1 MTSGGPDSGR
11 RGNSEEPGTL
21 AIRPPLWRELLI
33 GLVIFG
39 IYSLVAGLDSDSR
52 TAAADRHGRH
62 IFRLEQALHLDIE
75 HWLNDWLAPHHLLRI
90 AFNYEYAITYI
101 ASALLLLIW
110 LYVSRPAMYRWARSS
125 FVVLN
130 LLALIC
136 FAFFPVA
143 PPRLLPDLGFV
154 DTVRTGHTWGSWGS
168 SLVGHANQLAAMP
181 SLHIAWA
188 LWVTVVLACV
198 IGAHWVQI
206 ASTVHVLVTALVI
219 MATANHYLLDALGGS
234 LLVWVSV
241 TLLGVFQDRPGSAL
255 GVRVPAADS
264 FFLHVESPIAAQHVG
279 GLVMLAG
286 VGPGAT
292 SAADYRDRLREV
304 IQANLY
310 RLPRFR
316 QRLSA
321 PSRWRRP
328 RWLPQ
333 DELDWDWHVPL
344 FDVRRPDGRLGG
356 IEGLHALIA
365 EFESTPLPRD
375 RPLWR
380 FMVVDGVE
388 ADQSAAVLVVHHV
401 VADGIGTVAQAMN
414 LLEPQ
419 LPEGQLNV
427 GGRPGALR
435 SALGVAVGLGQLA
448 TDGGARYRLP
458 TGGSAARRFGTV
470 ALPLSQVRAVARRH
484 GSRVSDV
491 LLSGVAGALRRVWSA
506 PGGAQPEPGYGGG
519 EHTPRFSGEI
529 AAKLRVAVPLMVRE
543 PGSSSEGNVTAAVM
557 MDVPLGPLAEPERL
571 ADVASHSRRLHTG
584 TRALASRFVMRTVG
598 QLMPPPVHAWFART
612 VYGSRFFQAIV
623 SNMPGPNQPFRMAG
637 APMAAVYPILPLAP
651 RAPLAV
657 GALGWDGMLY
667 VGISADPALVDD
679 ADRLGEAIRAV
690 VDELSEASVAPD
702 SPATGAASPARARS

>member
-1 MTSGGPDSGR
+1 MTSGRPDAGL
-11 RGNSEEPGTL
+11 RGNSAQQSTI
-21 AIRPPLWRELLI
+21 ASRPPLWRELLI

-39 IYSLVAGLDSDSR
+39 IYSIVAGLDWDSR
-52 TAAADRHGRH
+52 TTAADRHGRQ
-62 IFRLEQALHLDIE
+62 IFHLERVLHLDIE
-75 HWLNDWLAPHHLLRI
+75 RPFNDWLAPHHLLRI
-90 AFNYEYAITYI
+90 AFNYEYAITYV
-101 ASALLLLIW
+101 ASALLLLVW
-110 LYVSRPAMYRWARSS
+110 LYVRRPAMYRWARSS

-136 FAFFPVA
+136 FASFPVA

-198 IGAHWVQI
+198 IGAHWVQVVS
-206 ASTVHVLVTALVI
+206 AAHVLLTALVI
-219 MATANHYLLDALGGS
+219 MATANHYLLDAVGGS
-234 LLVWVSV
+234 LLVWVSFS
-241 TLLGVFQDRPGSAL
+241 LLGVFQDRPGSSL

-286 VGPGAT
+286 VGPAAT
-292 SAADYRDRLREV
+292 SAAEYRDRLREV

-321 PSRWRRP
+321 PSRWRRA
-328 RWLPQ
+328 RWLTQ

-344 FDVRRPDGRLGG
+344 FDASGPDGRLGG

-419 LPEGQLNV
+419 LPDGQLGV
-427 GGRPGALR
+427 TGRPGALR

-448 TDGGARYRLP
+448 TDGGSRHRLP
-458 TGGSAARRFGTV
+458 TGGSAGRRFGTV
-470 ALPLSQVRAVARRH
+470 ALPLTEVRAVARRH

-506 PGGAQPEPGYGGG
+506 PGEVAE
-519 EHTPRFSGEI
+519 
-529 AAKLRVAVPLMVRE
+529 KLRVAVPLMVRE

-571 ADVASHSRRLHTG
+571 ADIAGRSRRLHTG

-598 QLMPPPVHAWFART
+598 QLMPPPLHAWFART

-679 ADRLGEAIRAV
+679 ADHLGEAIKAV
-690 VDELSEASVAPD
+690 VEELSEASVAG
-702 SPATGAASPARARS
+702 SAAGDAHLTSSGHAG